1 MEYLRNIKIR
11 NKINIPF
18 ADLNRLDCFPGAS
31 TGASEPKS
39 ARRSPA
45 EYEDILSRLKKFTMA
60 TVMMKEGTQVPDE
73 FLESFREN
81 FDLVDQDKDGLIT
94 REQASLLFRGLGQ
107 TPTNSELNELI
118 NKLPQQVSFD
128 SFIRWFGASYKHPVN
143 QNDLTR
149 AFRVF
154 DLSNSGVLPVS
165 KFRELLTNL
174 GDHMSSEEIEEI
186 LKEIPVDSR
195 GNFDYV
201 VFARRLSEGPK
212 GCPHL
217 ISKDN

>member
-1 MEYLRNIKIR
+1 MLTKTFRGSSK
-11 NKINIPF
+11 K
-18 ADLNRLDCFPGAS
+18 
-31 TGASEPKS
+31 
-39 ARRSPA
+39 
-45 EYEDILSRLKKFTMA
+45 LKMA

-73 FLESFREN
+73 FLEAFREN
-81 FDLVDQDKDGLIT
+81 FDLVDEDKDGIIT
-94 REQASLLFRGLGQ
+94 REQATLLYRGLGQ
-107 TPTNSELNELI
+107 TPTSSELNELVDR
-118 NKLPQQVSFD
+118 LPQKVTFD
-128 SFIRWFGASYKHPVN
+128 DFINWFASSYKQPVAE
-143 QNDLTR
+143 NDLIR

-174 GDHMSSEEIEEI
+174 GDNMTAEEIEEI

-217 ISKDN
+217 ISKEN

>member
-1 MEYLRNIKIR
+1 
-11 NKINIPF
+11 
-18 ADLNRLDCFPGAS
+18 
-31 TGASEPKS
+31 
-39 ARRSPA
+39 
-45 EYEDILSRLKKFTMA
+45 MA

-81 FDLVDQDKDGLIT
+81 FDLVDEDKDGMIT
-94 REQASLLFRGLGQ
+94 RDQASLLFRGLGQ
-107 TPTNSELNELI
+107 TPTNSELNELV
-118 NKLPQQVSFD
+118 NQLPQQVSFD
-128 SFIRWFGASYKHPVN
+128 AFIRWFGTSYRHPVN
-143 QNDLTR
+143 ESDLTR

-174 GDHMSSEEIEEI
+174 GDHMSNEEIEEI

-217 ISKDN
+217 ISKEN

>member
-1 MEYLRNIKIR
+1 VDAPNKDRISPVEYAAIISFGLEKN
-11 NKINIPF
+11 
-18 ADLNRLDCFPGAS
+18 
-31 TGASEPKS
+31 
-39 ARRSPA
+39 
-45 EYEDILSRLKKFTMA
+45 MA
-60 TVMMKEGTQVPDE
+60 TVMMKEGTRVPVE

-81 FDLVDQDKDGLIT
+81 FELIDDDKDGIIT
-94 REQASLLFRGLGQ
+94 RDQASLLFRGLGQ
-107 TPTNSELNELI
+107 TPTNSELNDMVEH
-118 NKLPQQVSFD
+118 LPQQVTFED
-128 SFIRWFGASYKHPVN
+128 FVHWFGSSYRIPISER
-143 QNDLTR
+143 DLTR

-186 LKEIPVDSR
+186 VKEIPVDSR

-201 VFARRLSEGPK
+201 VFARRLAEGPK

-217 ISKDN
+217 ISKEN

>member
-1 MEYLRNIKIR
+1 
-11 NKINIPF
+11 
-18 ADLNRLDCFPGAS
+18 
-31 TGASEPKS
+31 
-39 ARRSPA
+39 
-45 EYEDILSRLKKFTMA
+45 
-60 TVMMKEGTQVPDE
+60 MMREGMRVPNE

-81 FDLVDQDKDGLIT
+81 FDLVDDDRDGLIT

-107 TPTNSELNELI
+107 TPTNSELNDLVE
-118 NKLPQQVSFD
+118 KLPQQISFD
-128 SFIRWFGASYKHPVN
+128 DFLEWFGNSYKQPVVE
-143 QNDLTR
+143 NDLVR

-174 GDHMSSEEIEEI
+174 GDHMTNEEIEEI
-186 LKEIPVDSR
+186 MKEIPVDSR

-217 ISKDN
+217 ISKEN

>member
-1 MEYLRNIKIR
+1 
-11 NKINIPF
+11 
-18 ADLNRLDCFPGAS
+18 
-31 TGASEPKS
+31 
-39 ARRSPA
+39 
-45 EYEDILSRLKKFTMA
+45 
-60 TVMMKEGTQVPDE
+60 MKEGTSVPSE
-73 FLESFREN
+73 FLEAFREN
-81 FDLVDQDKDGLIT
+81 FDLVDEDKDGCIS
-94 REQASLLFRGLGQ
+94 RDQASLLFRGLGQ
-107 TPTNSELNELI
+107 TPTNSELNEMI
-118 NKLPQQVSFD
+118 IKLPPTITFEDFVN
-128 SFIRWFGASYKHPVN
+128 WFGNSYRAPVTET
-143 QNDLTR
+143 DLTK

-201 VFARRLSEGPK
+201 VFARRLAEGPR

-217 ISKDN
+217 ISKEN

>member
-1 MEYLRNIKIR
+1 
-11 NKINIPF
+11 
-18 ADLNRLDCFPGAS
+18 
-31 TGASEPKS
+31 
-39 ARRSPA
+39 
-45 EYEDILSRLKKFTMA
+45 MA
-60 TVMMKEGTQVPDE
+60 TVMMKEGTGVPDE
-73 FLESFREN
+73 FLEAFKEN
-81 FDLVDQDKDGLIT
+81 FDLVDDDHDGLIT

-107 TPTNSELNELI
+107 TPTNSELNAMVER
-118 NKLPQQVSFD
+118 LPVKASFED
-128 SFIRWFGASYKHPVN
+128 FLKWFGHCYKQPVAES
-143 QNDLTR
+143 DLVR

-174 GDHMSSEEIEEI
+174 GDHMTNDEIEEI
-186 LKEIPVDSR
+186 MKEIPVDSR

-217 ISKDN
+217 ISKEN